1 MTDKDKYIEALE
13 KQIRELKAKQLTT
26 DLADLAE
33 IKLFQK
39 IERLYGRK
47 ENVITMLNAPGNQ
60 VKDNVKNSTILILN
74 DLFNQIQYLFNLLQF
89 VERMDD
95 KA

>member
-1 MTDKDKYIEALE
+1 MNK
-13 KQIRELKAKQLTT
+13 TT

-47 ENVITMLNAPGNQ
+47 ENVITMLNAPDNQ
-60 VKDNVKNSTILILN
+60 VRDNVKNSTILILN
-74 DLFNQIQYLFNLLQF
+74 DLFCQIEYLFELLRF
-89 VERMDD
+89 RERMDD
-95 KA
+95 KAQ

>member
-47 ENVITMLNAPGNQ
+47 ENVITMLNAPSNQ
-60 VKDNVKNSTILILN
+60 VKDNVKNSTTLILN
-74 DLFNQIQYLFNLLQF
+74 DLFCQIEYLFELMLF
-89 VERMDD
+89 RERMDD

>member
-13 KQIRELKAKQLTT
+13 KQIRELKSKQSTT

-74 DLFNQIQYLFNLLQF
+74 DLFCQIEYLFNLLQF
-89 VERMDD
+89 VERMNEQ
-95 KA
+95 A